1 MVMLDIETMGLRQDS
16 YVWEIGAILFKGYPD
31 FTPISDKVWHL
42 QRPPGARLDPKTLEW
57 TSKLENGPDR
67 LQAFVHAFANGLTV
81 RDWIVDYEKWLLNHL
96 PGEQPRDPHVWVWGP
111 HFDISMLENTI
122 QQSLGPDVRAP
133 WSYKKPMDL
142 RTLDRL
148 FSFMNPGA
156 PEKDKDQVPHD
167 ALGDCRLQLERLKL
181 LFEFFGERILE

>member
-16 YVWEIGAILFKGYPD
+16 YIWEIGAILFKGYPS
-31 FTPISDKVWHL
+31 FEVLSDKVWHL
-42 QRPPGARLDPKTLEW
+42 NLDDQKHRDFNPKTLVW
-57 TSKLENGPDR
+57 THELANGPERTKALAYAATTGLNVRSWVLDY
-67 LQAFVHAFANGLTV
+67 QA
-81 RDWIVDYEKWLLNHL
+81 WLERHDV
-96 PGEQPRDPHVWVWGP
+96 QDPCVWTWGT
-111 HFDISMLENTI
+111 HFDISMLESLI
-122 QQSLGPDVRAP
+122 QSKDSDLRAP

-181 LFEFFGERILE
+181 LFEFFGERILDEC